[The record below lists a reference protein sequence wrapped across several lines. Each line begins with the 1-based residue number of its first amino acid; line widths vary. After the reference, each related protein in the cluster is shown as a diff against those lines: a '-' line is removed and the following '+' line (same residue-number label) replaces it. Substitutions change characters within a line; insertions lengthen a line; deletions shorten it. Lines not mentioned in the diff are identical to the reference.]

1 MMNSRKIRLMRRFRL
16 HPSLLAFALLLAGP
30 VTPAR
35 AQEDPRLLDA
45 LRLAQEGRS
54 DSARARVN
62 QLLQATPP
70 ADTLYPQ
77 MLYTLGLVS
86 GSLPEMRRLYSRVA
100 VEHPFSSYA
109 DDALYRLAL
118 LDYAAGSFTDAI
130 RQFEQLAGDY
140 PDSPLLGPGS
150 EWAARA
156 YFDQKRPRD
165 GCRWLELGLPRTGD
179 DVELKNRLEY
189 LNARCATLAAD
200 TLKAPVESTK
210 AEPAARRGGYGVQI
224 GAVNARQTADK
235 LLADL
240 KAMSMS
246 GYIVPAGS
254 LFKVRAGPFPD
265 RAAADQAQ
273 AKLKSRFGGSPFVV
287 KEP

>member
-1 MMNSRKIRLMRRFRL
+1 MRFLLPR
-16 HPSLLAFALLLAGP
+16 PSLLALALLLALP
-30 VTPAR
+30 VTSAR

-62 QLLQATPP
+62 QLLQATSPS
-70 ADTLYPQ
+70 DTLYPQ

-86 GSLPEMRRLYSRVA
+86 GNLPEMRRLYSQVA

-118 LDYAAGSFTDAI
+118 LDYAAGSFTDAL
-130 RQFEQLAGDY
+130 RQFEQLGGDY

-156 YFDQKRPRD
+156 YFEQKQPRE
-165 GCRWLELGLPRTGD
+165 GCRWLALGLPRTGD
-179 DVELKNRLEY
+179 DVELANRLEY
-189 LNARCATLAAD
+189 LNGRCATLAAD
-200 TLKAPVESTK
+200 TVKAPAESTR
-210 AEPAARRGGYGVQI
+210 AEPAKPHSGYAVQI
-224 GAVNARQTADK
+224 GAVNSRETADK
-235 LLADL
+235 LVTDL
-240 KAMSMS
+240 KSMSLS

-254 LFKVRAGPFPD
+254 LFKVRAGPFAD